1 MPELPELEMLREYLG
16 PRLEG
21 KRIAK
26 VWTSPKLSFLLRTP
40 PDEFARQLTGGSF
53 ERTWRRGKFLIF
65 DISGQHLVI
74 NPMLGGR
81 LQWTTATEKVAAG
94 TVFRITLEGG
104 DELRFLDTVEMGR
117 VYWVVPGAM
126 PTIPGWGEL
135 GPDAPTGGLSEFSQL
150 SRPHPRECES
160 F

>member
-1 MPELPELEMLREYLG
+1 MRRPVLSSTSRPRSEMNAAPLACGAMPELPELEVLREYLG

-21 KRIAK
+21 KRIAQ

-40 PDEFARQLTGGSF
+40 PDEFARQLAGGTF

-81 LQWTTATEKVAAG
+81 LQWTSAAAAQANDTQIG
-94 TVFRITLEGG
+94 RRRQAPRGDRQGIAHGHRI
-104 DELRFLDTVEMGR
+104 D
-117 VYWVVPGAM
+117 
-126 PTIPGWGEL
+126 
-135 GPDAPTGGLSEFSQL
+135 
-150 SRPHPRECES
+150 
-160 F
+160 